1 MPENQELFCRFS
13 QSFFRGSE
21 LRTSKWGAVGRIQKK
36 LGLEVDGIFGAATQ
50 EALRSYRAANG
61 LPAGDCIDVALYRKI
76 LPGED
81 LPDYQERAWALTFLM
96 EGTDYDKIEYN
107 YGSSD
112 PSGMTWGPMGMTLQ
126 SGEVQSILRSAIA
139 KDPTGIKALSG
150 DSGWVFLQGL
160 STMGGEAAMS
170 YVRNNY
176 WNMKGKQRQFVLD
189 IFKRIANS
197 AVVRQEF
204 DSVAK
209 RTCNMRFRHYRN
221 FLKTRSGVTEVDW
234 AMFWDVA
241 VQTGHAE
248 KRAKAL
254 AGLNTN
260 GKTGAER
267 RKLWGDYIAS
277 QVSKAWQTDRRKR
290 NETFYDRPDI
300 MKAYGLGERAIDL

>member
-1 MPENQELFCRFS
+1 
-13 QSFFRGSE
+13 
-21 LRTSKWGAVGRIQKK
+21 
-36 LGLEVDGIFGAATQ
+36 
-50 EALRSYRAANG
+50 
-61 LPAGDCIDVALYRKI
+61 
-76 LPGED
+76 
-81 LPDYQERAWALTFLM
+81 
-96 EGTDYDKIEYN
+96 
-107 YGSSD
+107 
-112 PSGMTWGPMGMTLQ
+112 
-126 SGEVQSILRSAIA
+126 
-139 KDPTGIKALSG
+139 
-150 DSGWVFLQGL
+150 
-160 STMGGEAAMS
+160 
-170 YVRNNY
+170 
-176 WNMKGKQRQFVLD
+176 
-189 IFKRIANS
+189 
-197 AVVRQEF
+197 
-204 DSVAK
+204 
-209 RTCNMRFRHYRN
+209 MRFRHYRN